1 MSENHETCS
10 VKAGGYFVASY
21 VHPKTGKRIYARTYG
36 KRALFIPYKTGSAKQ
51 PRQGGEK

>member
-1 MSENHETCS
+1 MSSEKACTAE
-10 VKAGGYFVASY
+10 AGGYFVASY

-36 KRALFIPYKTGSAKQ
+36 KRAFFIPYKTGPAKQ

>member
-36 KRALFIPYKTGSAKQ
+36 KRAFFIPYKAGSAKQ